1 MRQLIQI
8 NVSLLHA
15 GLPKLVHSFFDIRMN
30 RRLIFSGCNIPEQ
43 HLKAL
48 SVSVRFNPLIANLGF
63 SDVNLQ
69 FKALAPM
76 MRTLQPDKDLSL
88 IPVCRSYDS
97 SARGLFSVIIRPGG
111 RFNQAWCD

>member
-1 MRQLIQI
+1 LGHCQPLAD
-8 NVSLLHA
+8 LT
-15 GLPKLVHSFFDIRMN
+15 
-30 RRLIFSGCNIPEQ
+30 
-43 HLKAL
+43 
-48 SVSVRFNPLIANLGF
+48 PLIANLGF

-111 RFNQAWCD
+111 RFNQGVV